1 LLPRKQKN
9 RPRPLKNQSQ
19 VDAYSGYRIDMTSLV
34 CFLEY
39 LSEERLSLDN
49 SNGILG
55 NSVRRKALLRQL

>member
-9 RPRPLKNQSQ
+9 RPIPLKNQSQ

-39 LSEERLSLDN
+39 LSEERLSLDTL
-49 SNGILG
+49 NGKLR
-55 NSVRRKALLRQL
+55 NSVRRKALF